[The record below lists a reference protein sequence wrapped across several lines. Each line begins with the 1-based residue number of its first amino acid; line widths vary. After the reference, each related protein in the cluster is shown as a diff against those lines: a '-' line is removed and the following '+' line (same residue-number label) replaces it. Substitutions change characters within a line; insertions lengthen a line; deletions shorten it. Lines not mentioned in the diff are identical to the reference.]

1 VGSTITSR
9 RTSTPSTVRLGPP
22 AARLGLPVLATA
34 VLLAAGCGR
43 LYVSPLAPPPHR
55 EEIEAKYDTAW
66 TAIVRALAKEN
77 VPLRAIARDSGVIA
91 SDDFVAPIGVYADCG
106 RIGDDL
112 LEGEAVVS
120 FTLFAEPNGVST
132 RVQINAKMRTH
143 MHRKGGSGKLR
154 PTPVYQCASTGR
166 FEANLLDTV
175 RDLVKE

>member
-9 RTSTPSTVRLGPP
+9 RTSAPSTVRLGPP

-106 RIGDDL
+106 RIGDEL
-112 LEGEAVVS
+112 IEGDALVA
-120 FTLFAEPNGVST
+120 FTVFAEPAGART
-132 RVQINAKMRTH
+132 RIQVNSKMRTH
-143 MHRKGGSGKLR
+143 MHRRGSSGKLKLE
-154 PTPVYQCASTGR
+154 PVFTCASTGR
-166 FEANLLDTV
+166 FEANLLDAV
-175 RDLVKE
+175 RDLVRQ